1 MPGGSA
7 SPPAPGHDERRAG
20 EVRALVRRL
29 PWAAWS
35 EARGKTGWRLSSADA
50 DQVQA
55 AITEAITVGGISLA
69 QAGEVGQLALS
80 EARGPR
86 PVAYVVNA
94 FTKHLARR
102 VRALDGEPLATD
114 PLPLPDAPG
123 LRRALRSAHRARFGA
138 SRSPAT
144 AASLRRRLRAL
155 VRARGLWW
163 MSWLRVRAC
172 LEMVGVSGWSTRLG
186 CSIVVGMQERPRRYP
201 SDTSDAQWVV
211 IEPLLPPLARRGRP
225 VAHARRD
232 VLDAILY
239 VVRTGCAWRAL
250 PVDFPPWQT
259 VYWYFNQWEQQKV
272 TEKILPV
279 VRGQLRI
286 AEGRDPEPSAG
297 IIDSQSVKGADTVGQ
312 DSRGYDAGKK
322 TGGRKRFIVTDTLGL
337 LLTTM
342 VCSASVQDRDGAKPI
357 LLNLYLRTR
366 VRFVYA
372 DAGFAGRL
380 LDWAA
385 TILQTTIEIIRKP
398 PEQRGFTVLPRRWVV
413 ERTLAWLTAHP
424 TPGPRLRTP
433 PHHIRSHDPLGRD
446 QHHHPP
452 HRPWIP
458 RHPPAETHDT
468 LNPLE
473 FPNTL

>member
-1 MPGGSA
+1 M
-7 SPPAPGHDERRAG
+7 
-20 EVRALVRRL
+20 
-29 PWAAWS
+29 
-35 EARGKTGWRLSSADA
+35 
-50 DQVQA
+50 
-55 AITEAITVGGISLA
+55 
-69 QAGEVGQLALS
+69 
-80 EARGPR
+80 
-86 PVAYVVNA
+86 
-94 FTKHLARR
+94 
-102 VRALDGEPLATD
+102 
-114 PLPLPDAPG
+114 
-123 LRRALRSAHRARFGA
+123 
-138 SRSPAT
+138 
-144 AASLRRRLRAL
+144 
-155 VRARGLWW
+155 
-163 MSWLRVRAC
+163 
-172 LEMVGVSGWSTRLG
+172 
-186 CSIVVGMQERPRRYP
+186 
-201 SDTSDAQWVV
+201 
-211 IEPLLPPLARRGRP
+211 
-225 VAHARRD
+225 
-232 VLDAILY
+232 LDAILY

-398 PEQRGFTVLPRRWVV
+398 PEQRGFTVLHEGGWSNGPWPGSPH
-413 ERTLAWLTAHP
+413 TDAWPETTNA
-424 TPGPRLRTP
+424 TP
-433 PHHIRSHDPLGRD
+433 PHPK
-446 QHHHPP
+446 P
-452 HRPWIP
+452 
-458 RHPPAETHDT
+458 
-468 LNPLE
+468 
-473 FPNTL
+473 